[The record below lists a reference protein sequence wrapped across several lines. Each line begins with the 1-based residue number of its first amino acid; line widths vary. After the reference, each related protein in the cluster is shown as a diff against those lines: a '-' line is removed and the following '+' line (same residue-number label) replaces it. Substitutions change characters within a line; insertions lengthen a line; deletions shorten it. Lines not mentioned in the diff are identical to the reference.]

1 MTTTPRVGQ
10 AVSALRGVRT
20 ADGEPVDLYIDDAGL
35 ITELRPASP
44 APASPAP
51 AAVEPAAVDELTL
64 TDWLVLPSAVEPHA
78 HLDKALSWA
87 ATRAPYG
94 DLLSAI
100 EAWRHY
106 VQTMTEEDVG
116 RRARRALG
124 MYLAAG
130 FTAVRSHVD
139 LLHDTEDPLRG
150 VRAMLDLRDDLRDV
164 LDLQICL
171 LASYLVPDK
180 LIEEALDLG
189 VDVLGGCAHLAEDP
203 AHETTRLL
211 DIAQRRDL
219 PVDLHTDE
227 QLDPTMLSIRELA
240 REVSARGMRQ
250 VTASHCVSLGSLGTE
265 TLSEVLDEVRAA
277 GLAVVTLPITN
288 LYLQGW
294 QSPSPMPRGL
304 PAVRELIA
312 AGITVAAGGDNLRD
326 PFNPVGRADP
336 FETTSL
342 LVTAAHLDARQA
354 LHAVT
359 DAGREVLG
367 LPAAGVRPGEV
378 ADLVA
383 VRADDLLDAVAG
395 PSGSRVVL
403 RRGRVVASTS
413 VDQRTAVDPGPVPTR
428 RTA

>member
-1 MTTTPRVGQ
+1 MSTAPRVGQ

-20 ADGEPVDLYIDDAGL
+20 ADGEPVDLHIDDNGL
-35 ITELRPASP
+35 VTELRPASP
-44 APASPAP
+44 APAAGG
-51 AAVEPAAVDELTL
+51 ELL
-64 TDWLVLPSAVEPHA
+64 LPDWLVLPSAVEPHA

-100 EAWRHY
+100 DAWRRY
-106 VQTMTEEDVG
+106 VQTMSEDDVG

-150 VRAMLDLRDDLRDV
+150 VRAMLALREELRDV
-164 LDLQICL
+164 LDLQVCL
-171 LASYLVPDK
+171 LASYLVPDP

-189 VDVLGGCAHLAEDP
+189 VDVLGGCAHLAED
-203 AHETTRLL
+203 AAAETTRLL

-227 QLDPTMLSIRELA
+227 QLDPSMLSIRALA

-250 VTASHCVSLGSLGTE
+250 RVTASHCVSLGSLGTQA
-265 TLSEVLDEVRAA
+265 LSEVLDEVRAA

-304 PAVRELIA
+304 TAVRELLA

-413 VDQRTAVDPGPVPTR
+413 VDQRTAVDPGPMPTWR
-428 RTA
+428 SA